1 MRVLLIGVDGRVYS
15 MAKNMAEHGHT
26 LAVIGG
32 RAYMSRFFDT
42 AIDAKPDSYTTIRG
56 IANQFKPD
64 LIVPVSYE
72 TGYAGVVDRL
82 RADGFK
88 VFGASYEGVRLEA
101 SKEHGLSVAQCMGIS
116 VAPFKMVS
124 NAVQARLVAQDQDYR
139 VVKRIGFAGGRGVKV
154 CGTEQETVEQAIAV
168 IEQDGTAMIQK
179 RIDGVPVNIV
189 WMQTLNGYVP
199 ICLQTDYKRTYS
211 GDLGPF
217 CGAMGAT
224 VWNHVPD
231 RIVDEFIAPMN
242 MYLMGIQYFGRV
254 GLDCM
259 YEPSTGKLY
268 AIEWTARFGTPTT
281 ETLLE
286 TWDDDFAQLFAGWLD
301 GDMNQPVKKGKIGLG
316 VAIAGGGYPYPGAVV
331 QGLPVTIE
339 GEMDT
344 VIPMGAAGTEGAL
357 VTKGGRHFIAVGHG
371 DTIKEAQQSA
381 YSAVKKVSFQDMFYR
396 TDIGDDMLS
405 GNVFEDLEER
415 WS

>member
-15 MAKNMAEHGHT
+15 MAKNMTEHGHK
-26 LAVIGG
+26 LAVVGG
-32 RAYMSRFFDT
+32 REYMSRFFDM
-42 AIDAKPDSYTTIRG
+42 AVDAKADSHTVIREV
-56 IANQFKPD
+56 ANKFKPD

-72 TGYAGVVDRL
+72 TGHAGIVDSL
-82 RADGFK
+82 RMDGFK

-242 MYLMGIQYFGRV
+242 MYLMG
-254 GLDCM
+254 
-259 YEPSTGKLY
+259 
-268 AIEWTARFGTPTT
+268 
-281 ETLLE
+281 
-286 TWDDDFAQLFAGWLD
+286 
-301 GDMNQPVKKGKIGLG
+301 
-316 VAIAGGGYPYPGAVV
+316 
-331 QGLPVTIE
+331 
-339 GEMDT
+339 
-344 VIPMGAAGTEGAL
+344 
-357 VTKGGRHFIAVGHG
+357 
-371 DTIKEAQQSA
+371 
-381 YSAVKKVSFQDMFYR
+381 
-396 TDIGDDMLS
+396 MLS
-405 GNVFEDLEER
+405 
-415 WS
+415 